1 MFCRT
6 SIFRGGFVDLVVV
19 TGRWV
24 VNLSMWPDGG
34 LPHAGNFHFHS
45 MLVALHIPFSMWV
58 LLFLGVKFWLYFTD
72 WTRFYIFLI
81 LKSGCFYLVILRW
94 ENQWWKKILNRRE
107 TLARC
112 QWQILRGYASLLA
125 AGVKCSGCCFTFL
138 KQWKM
143 DPWWKGRSSCVW
155 VQGSINGCIRSH
167 PMLGSTLEIRWRKD
181 GRS

>member
-1 MFCRT
+1 M
-6 SIFRGGFVDLVVV
+6 D
-19 TGRWV
+19 
-24 VNLSMWPDGG
+24 LSMWPDGG
-34 LPHAGNFHFHS
+34 LPYAGNFHFHS

-58 LLFLGVKFWLYFTD
+58 LFFLGVKFWLYFSD
-72 WTRFYIFLI
+72 WTRSFIFLI

-125 AGVKCSGCCFTFL
+125 AGCCFTFL

-143 DPWWKGRSSCVW
+143 FLVCGFRGHLIGASDP
-155 VQGSINGCIRSH
+155 IRCDA
-167 PMLGSTLEIRWRKD
+167 MLGSTLEIRWRKD